1 MLKYHFLLVSAA
13 LLFQI
18 PVANAQI
25 FEAVVVSVGDGD
37 TIRVKSNTKNLT
49 VRLGCIDAPEKKQN
63 PWGVLATKR
72 LKQLLRVGS
81 KISLRSI
88 GTDRYKRLVA
98 EVYVNNRSINTNLV
112 QEGHAVVYRQYLS
125 GCSPKLQNSLLN
137 AEAYAKKRNLGF
149 WKQANPI
156 MPWDFRRHRKP
167 VARKPQIQTQ
177 QKCDS
182 S

>member
-88 GTDRYKRLVA
+88 GTDRYNVLQVYEVHQKIPVNPLPFSLSLSASVA
-98 EVYVNNRSINTNLV
+98 SAITWERDVRQDRVRVYLIYLQS
-112 QEGHAVVYRQYLS
+112 AV
-125 GCSPKLQNSLLN
+125 
-137 AEAYAKKRNLGF
+137 
-149 WKQANPI
+149 
-156 MPWDFRRHRKP
+156 
-167 VARKPQIQTQ
+167 
-177 QKCDS
+177 
-182 S
+182 

>member
-1 MLKYHFLLVSAA
+1 MLVKLECCTIKGGFEIWENFSFIYQYFGNTKEEYEYSNKMLKYHFLLVSAA

-49 VRLGCIDAPEKKQN
+49 VRLGCIDAPEKKQS
-63 PWGVLATKR
+63 PWGLLATKR

-88 GTDRYKRLVA
+88 GTDRYKRIVA

-112 QEGHAVVYRQYLS
+112 QEGHAVVYRH
-125 GCSPKLQNSLLN
+125 LLWCMRIIN
-137 AEAYAKKRNLGF
+137 DNF
-149 WKQANPI
+149 
-156 MPWDFRRHRKP
+156 
-167 VARKPQIQTQ
+167 
-177 QKCDS
+177 
-182 S
+182 